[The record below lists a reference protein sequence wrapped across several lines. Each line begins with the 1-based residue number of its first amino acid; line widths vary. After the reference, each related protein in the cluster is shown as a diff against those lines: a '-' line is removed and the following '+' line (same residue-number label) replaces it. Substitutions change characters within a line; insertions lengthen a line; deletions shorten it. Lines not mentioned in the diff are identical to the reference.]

1 MRPELAALIEIVK
14 AQANTE
20 KWKDQGGA
28 FIPHPASWLNAAGWE
43 NDIASMNVV
52 KSQSNGTS
60 QSKNFHLPRI
70 RRRNKKRNMKGYSKM
85 ENKLLIEKTD
95 AQLENEKQERNRGIV
110 AERMKAHGYDPER
123 NQIDFAEVVD
133 RIARAEA
140 SRRCVILSGGY
151 GWENYAALIQNG
163 IPSGEVEWLKNAIEF
178 CAVNP
183 LILLDDVGAET
194 VDSNYGQAQDPFS
207 KFILSWA
214 AIMDGKPRLLITTNL
229 NAAEMDKRYGARIMS
244 RLTGICETYRMKGKD
259 QRANQNCGECM
270 TTLEVKSKLL
280 DFQAIVSSFGKAFV
294 YPQVFIFNESL
305 SLATQEEKNALR
317 FGVNQIM
324 AGHDGCKLQNDPT
337 RN

>member
-1 MRPELAALIEIVK
+1 
-14 AQANTE
+14 
-20 KWKDQGGA
+20 
-28 FIPHPASWLNAAGWE
+28 
-43 NDIASMNVV
+43 
-52 KSQSNGTS
+52 
-60 QSKNFHLPRI
+60 
-70 RRRNKKRNMKGYSKM
+70 M

-151 GWENYAALIQNG
+151 GCGKTYAMQCAHPEARTVNMFR
-163 IPSGEVEWLKNAIEF
+163 SGEVEWLKNAIEF

-280 DFQAIVSSFGKAFV
+280 DFQAIVSSFGKEFV

-324 AGHDGCKLQNDPT
+324 AGHDGCKLQNDDPT
-337 RN
+337 EQIAQTMVKLARNVADGRRVEP